1 MADERRQFDR
11 VTERI
16 KNFCG
21 LLISVL
27 TIVSA
32 AVATVWAL
40 YGVPE
45 INKCIEARVS
55 PVETRV
61 QAQFSTIER
70 STDYT
75 EARLRAMMTPAQA
88 KKADEIFVQMRR
100 SRGQP

>member
-1 MADERRQFDR
+1 MADERRSFDR
-11 VTERI
+11 VTQRVTG
-16 KNFCG
+16 FCG
-21 LLISVL
+21 LILSISAIIGAL
-27 TIVSA
+27 
-32 AVATVWAL
+32 VATAWAV

-55 PVETRV
+55 PVETKV

-88 KKADEIFVQMRR
+88 KRADEIFVQMRR